1 MSGIEIRPDLRVAE
15 VVATHPSSPRVL
27 ELLGVD
33 FCCGGAKAITAA
45 AEAAG
50 IEFGELTD
58 LLLDE
63 DSTAVPLPRTPE
75 DFASRSLTRQVEHI
89 TRDRHRFARRQLLR
103 LDRAVRRAWSGHRQF
118 NGLERVRQLLGE
130 LADDLIPH
138 MAREERF
145 LFPYMRSL
153 EGDGKPGE
161 RVSIPLHGN
170 LEYPLAAITHDHTD
184 DSDRL
189 LELREVTSGFD
200 AKEDACDPIRAL
212 YAGLADL
219 DRDLQEHIRIENQI
233 VFPRAVQMERTV
245 RERART

>member
-1 MSGIEIRPDLRVAE
+1 MSGKEIRPDLRVAE
-15 VVATHPSSPRVL
+15 VVAAHPSSLRVF
-27 ELLGVD
+27 ELLGLD
-33 FCCGGAKAITAA
+33 YCCGGAKAITAA

-63 DSTAVPLPRTPE
+63 DNGAVPLPRTPE
-75 DFASRSLTRQVEHI
+75 DFASRSLAQQVEHI
-89 TRDRHRFARRQLLR
+89 ARHHHRFARKQLLR
-103 LDRAVRRAWSGHRQF
+103 LDRGVRRAWSGHRKF
-118 NGLERVRQLLGE
+118 DGLERVRQILGD

-153 EGDGKPGE
+153 EGETKPGE

-170 LEYPLAAITHDHTD
+170 LEYPLASITHDHTD

-200 AKEDACDPIRAL
+200 AKGEACDPIRTL

-219 DRDLQEHIRIENQI
+219 ERDLQEHIRIENQI
-233 VFPRAVQMERTV
+233 VFPRAVQMERAV